1 MVINMYNDGMSLD
14 LIRKYSNLSIEEIE
28 KIIKV
33 VK

>member
-1 MVINMYNDGMSLD
+1 MYNDGMSLD